1 MTNTKKKIN
10 IKRCILVAAILIF
23 IIALL
28 ITNKDSEITN
38 ELTILMNNELISL
51 KDEVIIDEEKN
62 IFFSKDD
69 VQAIFDNTIYYNE
82 IEEELITTYNE
93 HVALLKVGEKY
104 TEIND
109 ETIELKG
116 MLQKIKDDVYIP
128 MTDLEIV
135 YDIEIA
141 YSESN
146 NRIIIDSVLKEKKQ
160 AAVIQRTNLKKK
172 KGVFSSKLDKL
183 IIGENVVILEDLGNY
198 KKVRSPRGNIGFI
211 KSNKLSNEVTIRE
224 KVENKKI
231 DLQVYKNYSNIS
243 GIYDD
248 IQVDESKL
256 NVVIPTFFYLDKN
269 SKVLD
274 KSNSS
279 TATYSIYEEWARK
292 NSLQI
297 LPVFTNNESV
307 SDNLLSYSER
317 SKVINSLMAL
327 LIDHNY
333 IGINIEI
340 NTIDYLNSFNRFILE
355 LVPRFKEANLKV
367 AVTLNNNLEKD
378 KLEKVVDYIIEK

>member
-1 MTNTKKKIN
+1 MTNTNKKIN
-10 IKRCILVAAILIF
+10 VKRCVLVAIILIF
-23 IIALL
+23 IIAL
-28 ITNKDSEITN
+28 IINGNNSEDIK
-38 ELTILMNNELISL
+38 ELTILMNNELITL

-69 VQAIFDNTIYYNE
+69 VQAIFDSTIYYNE

-109 ETIELKG
+109 ETIKLKAV
-116 MLQKIKDDVYIP
+116 LQKVKDDVYIP

-135 YDIEIA
+135 YDIEIE

-146 NRIIIDSVLKEKKQ
+146 NRIIIDSILDEKKQ
-160 AAVIQRTNLKKK
+160 ASVIQRTNLKKK
-172 KGVFSSKLDKL
+172 KGIFSSKLEKI
-183 IIGENVVILEDLGNY
+183 IIGENVVILEDFGTY

-211 KSNKLSNEVTIRE
+211 KSNKLSDEIIIRE

-231 DLQVYKNYSNIS
+231 DLQVYRNYSNIS

-248 IQVDESKL
+248 IQVDNSKI

-279 TATYSIYEEWARK
+279 TATYSIYEEWTRK
-292 NSLQI
+292 NNLQI

-317 SKVINSLMAL
+317 SKVINSLIAL

-333 IGINIEI
+333 IGINIEFA
-340 NTIDYLNSFNRFILE
+340 TIDDLNSFNRFILE
-355 LVPRFKEANLKV
+355 LAPRFKEANLKV

-378 KLEKVVDYIIEK
+378 KLKNVVDYIIEK